1 MTDWLSY
8 RSIVI
13 LFGLSIAG
21 FVGTLVVIPWILVRL
36 PPHYFDERHPRI
48 WLAKRHSVL
57 RAVLL
62 GIKNVVGFIFLLAGI
77 AMLVLP
83 GQGILTML
91 LGLSLF
97 DFPGKRSLERL
108 MVSRPPVLQRI
119 NRLREPFT
127 RPPITTCPQ
136 NCS

>member
-48 WLAKRHSVL
+48 WLAKRHPVL

-77 AMLVLP
+77 PMVVPP
-83 GQGILTML
+83 GQRIPAMP
-91 LGLSLF
+91 LGLAGLG
-97 DFPGKRSLERL
+97 FPRKRLPERL
-108 MVSRPPVLQRI
+108 LVSPTPLPHCMHRLGARLQ
-119 NRLREPFT
+119 
-127 RPPITTCPQ
+127 
-136 NCS
+136 